1 MTLDAFLF
9 YMVYALILIFGI
21 LISVFFSGVHINR
34 KNFIITMILIA
45 FCGIVQVL
53 AHSFWKMETVWI
65 FYPLLVHFPT
75 FLMLTLYWK
84 RRVVTSI
91 AAITTG
97 YLCCHPPK
105 WISFLME
112 IITHSEIAAMLV
124 QIVSIVAL
132 GLICIYYFAPTI
144 AQAFNQRP
152 RSVAIFAMLP
162 FTYYIF
168 DYATSAWAAFWNQY
182 MQLTA
187 EFLPFMLCIAFFVF
201 LILYQ
206 KSQEH
211 AENAERTKQM
221 LQFQYEQREKE
232 YNNIQQTEREIQL
245 MRHDMRLHLNNLS
258 VCLDN
263 KDIQSAKTI
272 ISSLCET
279 MDNQRIKHYTQHT
292 LINYIL
298 SDFEAKAKAQNVR
311 LDIKV
316 SLPHIELDEIRFSSI
331 LSNALE
337 NALFA
342 QKDIPPAERYIKIRL
357 TYNNNKLLFSVSNPT
372 KKSPVFADGIPIN
385 RAPGHGYGTQSI
397 RYLTE
402 YLGGMCHF
410 SVEKGI
416 FRVRVII

>member
-1 MTLDAFLF
+1 MIWENILFNAVYTLVL
-9 YMVYALILIFGI
+9 VFGI
-21 LISVFFSGVHINR
+21 LITIFFSGIQLNR
-34 KNFIITMILIA
+34 KNLLLSLIPVIFCSTLQII
-45 FCGIVQVL
+45 
-53 AHSFWKMETVWI
+53 AHNFLHADTVWTL
-65 FYPLLVHFPT
+65 YPLMVHLPT
-75 FLMLTLYWK
+75 FLVLTLFWK
-84 RRVVTSI
+84 RRVLTSI
-91 AAITTG
+91 AAITTA

-105 WISFLME
+105 WIALAVE
-112 IITHSEIAAMLV
+112 IITEDKTTSQIAHLILMVVLGV
-124 QIVSIVAL
+124 VSIK
-132 GLICIYYFAPTI
+132 YFAPHI
-144 AQAFNQRP
+144 SQLFNRP
-152 RSVAIFAMLP
+152 PLNVAVLAIVPTTFYL
-162 FTYYIF
+162 F
-168 DYATSAWAAFWNQY
+168 DYCTSAWPAFWKEY
-182 MQLTA
+182 VQLTSD
-187 EFLPFMLCIAFFVF
+187 FLPFILCISYFMF
-201 LILYQ
+201 LMFYQ
-206 KSQEH
+206 QMQEH

-263 KDIQSAKTI
+263 KDIQSAKAI
-272 ISSLCET
+272 ISGLCET